1 MPRELIRHCFF
12 TVGVY
17 EEGFCV
23 SGGFWPQNMWGIGI
37 GDHYQEKAW
46 ITFITFMSLIT
57 GRLQFKEYL
66 RITG

>member
-1 MPRELIRHCFF
+1 
-12 TVGVY
+12 VGVY